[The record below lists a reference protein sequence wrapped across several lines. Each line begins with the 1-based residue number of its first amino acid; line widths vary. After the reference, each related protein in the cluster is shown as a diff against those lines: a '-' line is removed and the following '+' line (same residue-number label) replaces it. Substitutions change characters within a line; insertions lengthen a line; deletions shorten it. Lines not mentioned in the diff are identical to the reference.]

1 MILRMRR
8 MRMRMRMIGDRG
20 VVVDVGPEVVEWRE
34 VRAPEVVGTSRVG
47 EIVAAERSDA
57 EMGGVFDDGNGA
69 TVQV

>member
-1 MILRMRR
+1 
-8 MRMRMRMIGDRG
+8 MRMRMRMIGDR

>member
-1 MILRMRR
+1 MRMRR
-8 MRMRMRMIGDRG
+8 MRMRMRMIGDR